1 MAISDRIFQ
10 CDLLF
15 LDLVSVHRRPGG
27 LSVDQVNLRLTMSSN
42 PCRQIPGATMPKLSE
57 YVEMAANE
65 YLQETGTDELDAH
78 WIAEFF
84 QDSGVQDD
92 FPRQDLVAFSAMV
105 QKALTL
111 KSERAGKHTLFQLDK
126 IVHLIRQL
134 RKP

>member
-1 MAISDRIFQ
+1 
-10 CDLLF
+10 
-15 LDLVSVHRRPGG
+15 
-27 LSVDQVNLRLTMSSN
+27 
-42 PCRQIPGATMPKLSE
+42 MPKLSE

-84 QDSGVQDD
+84 QDSGVLDD
-92 FPRQDLVAFSAMV
+92 YPRQDLIAFSALV

-111 KSERAGKHTLFQLDK
+111 KSERAGKHTHFHLDK
-126 IVHLIRQL
+126 IVHFIRRL